1 MSAVAITDLSLNTD
15 LDRDALAQ
23 LTGRGSVSWGFISSS
38 TSYGGW
44 SSQTRLSS
52 VYKGTL
58 VKNGYL
64 HRHYVEAWQRKR
76 TQYQTNHWN
85 KYVKV

>member
-1 MSAVAITDLSLNTD
+1 MSAVAITDLSINTD

-23 LTGRGSVSWGFISSS
+23 LTGRGVSWSFISTTTGYSA
-38 TSYGGW
+38 W
-44 SSQTRLSS
+44 SSQTRVYS

-58 VKNGYL
+58 IKNGYL
-64 HRHYVEAWQRKR
+64 HRHYQEGWRRQRIE
-76 TQYQTNHWN
+76 YQTNHWN